1 MKKRLALGAIV
12 VLSSLLLLKG
22 EKAVSVRVSQK
33 MPEKVEISNS
43 KGTYLAKTS
52 EVEVGKNTNLPEGF
66 YEIRNLAKNESD
78 HIQITRDGKN
88 LVDGLELV
96 AEDDIRYADTN
107 RFLIRLK
114 RGDRIKTS
122 ARQLLFSRYDKSAA
136 KLSGEVPAGCYE
148 VGKDVMIDDSKTM
161 ILNLKNTAH
170 FEGTEDKFWLIS
182 GGQKKTYMT
191 KFVNKN
197 TWNEEIH
204 IFDQSGKDLGRYLN
218 LKEGDIVI
226 SYTSIRIY

>member
-114 RGDRIKTS
+114 RGDRIKLLLGNS
-122 ARQLLFSRYDKSAA
+122 FLVAMISQLLNYLEECQLVAM
-136 KLSGEVPAGCYE
+136 KLAR
-148 VGKDVMIDDSKTM
+148 M
-161 ILNLKNTAH
+161 
-170 FEGTEDKFWLIS
+170 
-182 GGQKKTYMT
+182 
-191 KFVNKN
+191 
-197 TWNEEIH
+197 
-204 IFDQSGKDLGRYLN
+204 
-218 LKEGDIVI
+218 
-226 SYTSIRIY
+226 